1 MDRSSTQVE
10 TQTLQ
15 YMTAIDRYRRAKLFG
30 TVLFLLV
37 LFDSLFNYFLQNI
50 GGRLPV
56 NALAAVFLA
65 LGAFKF
71 GMRPL
76 LPPMNILL
84 ALAFGFLG
92 FMLGV
97 IFIPETSAT
106 QVLSIGSAMCGFFIG
121 FLTTRWAKDARID
134 AIAFS
139 FAGGLYVIVCLLAL
153 LEIAPRFFP
162 LINAVWSDNGI
173 LRVRPEVTTDQ
184 NFQILYL
191 IPAALPLIL
200 PYRFW
205 QFTIALAM
213 SAGALFVLAR
223 LQTRSGFLVFVALLF
238 LCWIAPLWAKSLGR
252 NKLLIL
258 PLVAVSFVA
267 LFFDQILAAGSLLI
281 TRFTGGMETG
291 QGRLVSITYLFQHI
305 LDLDWWVPHGN
316 TEFKK
321 IFGAI
326 PHSNIT
332 AMFLE
337 GGILG
342 LSMWIIVFVA
352 PLVKLSRVFLASKL
366 DNYGVMIF
374 LGGVASFVTQLSLNV
389 PFLDQVW
396 LWAGAVVGAID
407 RSSHD
412 STTNQD
418 PQEFVA

>member
-1 MDRSSTQVE
+1 
-10 TQTLQ
+10 
-15 YMTAIDRYRRAKLFG
+15 MTESDRYRRAKLFG

-37 LFDSLFNYFLQNI
+37 LFDSLLNYFLQNI

-56 NALAAVFLA
+56 NAFAAVFLA

-71 GMRPL
+71 GTRPL
-76 LPPMNILL
+76 LPSMITLF
-84 ALAFGFLG
+84 ALGLGFLG

-139 FAGGLYVIVCLLAL
+139 FAGGLYIIVCIFAL
-153 LEIAPRFFP
+153 LGIAPRFFP
-162 LINAVWSDNGI
+162 LINAVWSDNGT
-173 LRVRPEVTTDQ
+173 LRFRPEVTTDQ

-191 IPAALPLIL
+191 FPAALPLVL

-205 QFTIALAM
+205 QFTTALAM
-213 SAGALFVLAR
+213 SAGALFILAR
-223 LQTRSGFLVFVALLF
+223 LQTRSGFLVFTALLF
-238 LCWIAPLWAKSLGR
+238 LCWIAPLWIKSLGR

-258 PLVAVSFVA
+258 PLVGVSFMV
-267 LFFDQILAAGSLLI
+267 LFFDQIMTVGSLLI
-281 TRFTGGMETG
+281 TRFKGEGMEAG
-291 QGRLVSITYLFQHI
+291 QGRLVSFTYLFQHI

-321 IFGAI
+321 IYGAI

-342 LSMWIIVFVA
+342 LYMWIIVFVT
-352 PLVKLSRVFLASKL
+352 PLVKLSRVFLSGKL
-366 DNYGVMIF
+366 DNYGAMIF
-374 LGGVASFVTQLSLNV
+374 LGGIASLVIQLSLNA
-389 PFLDQVW
+389 PFVDQVW
-396 LWAGAVVGAID
+396 LWAGAVVGATD
-407 RSSHD
+407 RCSHD
-412 STTNQD
+412 FTANQETE
-418 PQEFVA
+418 EFTA

>member
-10 TQTLQ
+10 AQALQ
-15 YMTAIDRYRRAKLFG
+15 YMTDIDRYRQAKLFG
-30 TVLFLLV
+30 TALFLLV
-37 LFDSLFNYFLQNI
+37 LFDSFFNYFLQNI

-56 NALAAVFLA
+56 NALAAVFLV

-84 ALAFGFLG
+84 ALVFGFLG

-97 IFIPETSAT
+97 IFISETSAT
-106 QVLSIGSAMCGFFIG
+106 HVLSIGSAMCGFFIG

-139 FAGGLYVIVCLLAL
+139 FAGGLYVIVCIIAL

-173 LRVRPEVTTDQ
+173 LRFRPEVTTDQ

-191 IPAALPLIL
+191 IPAALPLVL

-205 QFTIALAM
+205 QFSTALAM
-213 SAGALFVLAR
+213 SVGSLFVLAR
-223 LQTRSGFLVFVALLF
+223 LQTRSGFLVFAALLF
-238 LCWIAPLWAKSLGR
+238 LCWIAPLWVKSLGR

-258 PLVAVSFVA
+258 PLVVVSFAV

-291 QGRLVSITYLFQHI
+291 HGRLVSITYLFEHI
-305 LDLDWWVPHGN
+305 LDVGWWVPHGN
-316 TEFKK
+316 MEFKK
-321 IFGAI
+321 IYGAI

-342 LSMWIIVFVA
+342 LSMWIIVFVV
-352 PLVKLSRVFLASKL
+352 PLVKLSRVFLAGKL
-366 DNYGVMIF
+366 DNYGAMIF
-374 LGGVASFVTQLSLNV
+374 LGGVASLVIQLSLNV
-389 PFLDQVW
+389 PFVDQVW
-396 LWAGAVVGAID
+396 LWAGAVVGARD
-407 RSSHD
+407 RSSRGF
-412 STTNQD
+412 TTNQIT
-418 PQEFVA
+418 EEVTA